1 MRYMGLDLGTK
12 TLGIALSDRSGIIAS
27 SYGTIRFEN
36 EDYDS
41 LLPKVKEIVD
51 NENVD
56 IIVLGLPLNMNN
68 SMGER
73 ANKTIVF
80 KEKLSNYLNKE
91 VFLQDERLSS
101 VEANNYLIE
110 ADMSRKKRK
119 MKVDSI
125 AATIILET
133 FMERRKNNGQESS
146 CYF

>member
-1 MRYMGLDLGTK
+1 MNQISGCFASLHFKPAPRDSVSPNSIINRYN
-12 TLGIALSDRSGIIAS
+12 R
-27 SYGTIRFEN
+27 Y
-36 EDYDS
+36 
-41 LLPKVKEIVD
+41 

-133 FMERRKNNGQESS
+133 FMERRKNNG
-146 CYF
+146 

>member
-12 TLGIALSDRSGIIAS
+12 TLGIALSDRVGIIAS

-41 LLPKVKEIVD
+41 LLPKVKEIVY

-133 FMERRKNNGQESS
+133 FMERRKNNG
-146 CYF
+146 

>member
-1 MRYMGLDLGTK
+1 M
-12 TLGIALSDRSGIIAS
+12 
-27 SYGTIRFEN
+27 
-36 EDYDS
+36 
-41 LLPKVKEIVD
+41 LPKVKEIVD

-133 FMERRKNNGQESS
+133 FMERRKNNG
-146 CYF
+146 

>member
-12 TLGIALSDRSGIIAS
+12 TLGIALSDRTGIIAS

-133 FMERRKNNGQESS
+133 FMERRKNNG
-146 CYF
+146 

>member
-1 MRYMGLDLGTK
+1 MRYLGLDLGTK
-12 TLGIALSDRSGIIAS
+12 TLGMALSDPYGIIAS

-133 FMERRKNNGQESS
+133 FMERRKNNG
-146 CYF
+146 

>member
-12 TLGIALSDRSGIIAS
+12 TLGIALSDRAGIIAS

-110 ADMSRKKRK
+110 ADISRKKRK

-133 FMERRKNNGQESS
+133 FMERRKNNG
-146 CYF
+146 

>member
-1 MRYMGLDLGTK
+1 MRYLGLDLGTK
-12 TLGIALSDRSGIIAS
+12 TLGIALSDRAVIIAS
-27 SYGTIRFEN
+27 SYATIRFEN

-133 FMERRKNNGQESS
+133 FMERRKNNG
-146 CYF
+146 

>member
-133 FMERRKNNGQESS
+133 FMERRKNNG
-146 CYF
+146 

>member
-12 TLGIALSDRSGIIAS
+12 TLGIALSDRAGTIAS

-80 KEKLSNYLNKE
+80 KDKLSNYLNKE

-133 FMERRKNNGQESS
+133 FMERRKNNG
-146 CYF
+146 

>member
-91 VFLQDERLSS
+91 VLINNSKRRL
-101 VEANNYLIE
+101 
-110 ADMSRKKRK
+110 
-119 MKVDSI
+119 
-125 AATIILET
+125 
-133 FMERRKNNGQESS
+133 
-146 CYF
+146 

>member
-12 TLGIALSDRSGIIAS
+12 TLGIALSDRTGIIAS

-73 ANKTIVF
+73 ANKTIIF
-80 KEKLSNYLNKE
+80 KDKLSSYLNKE

-119 MKVDSI
+119 MKVDGI

-133 FMERRKNNGQESS
+133 FMERRKNNE
-146 CYF
+146 

>member
-12 TLGIALSDRSGIIAS
+12 TLGNALSDRAGIIAS

-133 FMERRKNNGQESS
+133 FMERRKNNG
-146 CYF
+146 

>member
-12 TLGIALSDRSGIIAS
+12 TLGIALSDRSSIIAS

-133 FMERRKNNGQESS
+133 FMERRKNNG
-146 CYF
+146 

>member
-12 TLGIALSDRSGIIAS
+12 TLGIALSDRDGIIAS

-133 FMERRKNNGQESS
+133 FMERRKNNG
-146 CYF
+146 